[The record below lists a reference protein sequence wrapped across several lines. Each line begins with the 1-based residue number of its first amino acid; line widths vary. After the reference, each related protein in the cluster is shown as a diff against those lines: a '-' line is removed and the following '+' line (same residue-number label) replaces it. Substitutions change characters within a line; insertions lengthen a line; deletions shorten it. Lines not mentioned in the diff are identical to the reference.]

1 MPPPRASALA
11 LRSVRIARCT
21 SRWLDETPLEKV
33 CAVDATER
41 WLRELERVTG
51 LSSRGGVCGVAYR
64 ARRRRF
70 LSFVLLSRRTRR
82 RHFDERTP
90 QIGYV
95 VAITAAAGVFA
106 LEIALLALVRWAARW
121 LLQYSQLVHSFVT
134 EMIHVDLEDLDIKLD
149 DGLRIV
155 RDLATSLL
163 YAGACGLLAT
173 AFACF
178 EAAAAALAAAAG
190 GGLCSWPRACACSC
204 SCA

>member
-1 MPPPRASALA
+1 MYATISPVLVRDWWDDEWLYNTVQTGGFVAAVAAFLA
-11 LRSVRIARCT
+11 V
-21 SRWLDETPLEKV
+21 
-33 CAVDATER
+33 
-41 WLRELERVTG
+41 
-51 LSSRGGVCGVAYR
+51 GGVCGVAYR

-173 AFACF
+173 AFAWV
-178 EAAAAALAAAAG
+178 LAVQHVE
-190 GGLCSWPRACACSC
+190 
-204 SCA
+204 